1 MKQFVFALLLSIP
14 IIRLSF
20 AQTEIIAN
28 DYYDIEFCDSN
39 KSKDVREEFDASNH
53 EKGIPYKICDVRIVS
68 FDTQMNCI
76 KTHIH
81 FTLKEKHW
89 IPEMESY
96 HGKIEFINDS
106 IVSYTSNGLL
116 KGKRNIIRSDYISGR
131 DSLITFSFKGCPAL
145 SPLSS
150 KNNPP
155 RRGDTHAVQ
164 VTPYKR
170 SAVWCQSA
178 VRCRAAKQCG
188 PTTAPSDLT
197 RSQRWSGT
205 VSARTGSSPRPNA
218 SASCT

>member
-1 MKQFVFALLLSIP
+1 MKQFVFALLLSTL

-28 DYYDIEFCDSN
+28 DYYDIEFFDSN

-68 FDTQMNCI
+68 LDTQMNCI

-116 KGKRNIIRSDYISGR
+116 KGKRNIIRAAYFSCPMATLEEDFVIRSSSIR
-131 DSLITFSFKGCPAL
+131 KAETWWTFYQLEELHLKRSELRELKKILKLCGL
-145 SPLSS
+145 RM
-150 KNNPP
+150 KNNRIIFP
-155 RRGDTHAVQ
+155 DETQ
-164 VTPYKR
+164 NK
-170 SAVWCQSA
+170 
-178 VRCRAAKQCG
+178 
-188 PTTAPSDLT
+188 
-197 RSQRWSGT
+197 
-205 VSARTGSSPRPNA
+205 N
-218 SASCT
+218 